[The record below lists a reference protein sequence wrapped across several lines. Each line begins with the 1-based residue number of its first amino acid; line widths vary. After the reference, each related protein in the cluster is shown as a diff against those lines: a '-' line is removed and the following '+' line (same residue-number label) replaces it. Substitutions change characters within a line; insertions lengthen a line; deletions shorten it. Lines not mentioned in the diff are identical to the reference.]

1 MSSDEP
7 TLGAPTG
14 ELAARFW
21 RDFLKPQGAKLGVA
35 ALLMAMVAAANT
47 SYALVV
53 RETGKALEAQS
64 SQAIWIAPL
73 LIVAVTA
80 AKAIALFAQ
89 MALTQSIA
97 LKTLEGMQ
105 ARMYGR
111 LLEADFARL
120 SGEAAGR
127 LAARFTSDVERV
139 REALT
144 RAATNL
150 LRDAL
155 TVVGGVAVMLYV
167 DWLLAVLVLCVYP
180 LAMQPVINLGHR
192 LRKASRAAQEQMGDL
207 TAFLNESFDG
217 ARLVKTYGLEAY
229 QTRRGGAAFAERYRL
244 GMKIARGRA
253 GVEPILEVAGGLAFA
268 GVLAFA
274 AWRMTNTD
282 FSIADLL
289 AFITALGVMAPAVRA
304 IGTLNA
310 VAQEGFAAVER
321 VFAVI
326 DEEPAVI
333 DPPGSPAL
341 QVSRAHVAFEGVTF
355 RYAGTERPA
364 LTDLSFSAEP
374 GKTTALVG
382 PSGAG
387 KSSVINL
394 IPRLYDP
401 TAGRVVI
408 DGQDIA
414 SVSLDSL
421 RRNIALVSQDAT
433 LFDDTIA
440 ANIAFGRPDASAQ
453 DIRAAAQ
460 AAAATVF
467 IEATPEGFDTQVG
480 PGGSR
485 LSGGQRQRIALA
497 RAFLKDAPILLLDEP
512 TSALDAEAEA
522 QIQAALDR
530 LASGRTTIVIA
541 HRLATI
547 RRADRIYVLDQG
559 RVVEEGDDADLTA
572 RGGLY
577 ARLRA
582 LQFTDH
588 EHGDADKDPSAN

>member
-1 MSSDEP
+1 MSARDAARP
-7 TLGAPTG
+7 TAPTG
-14 ELAARFW
+14 ALTQRFW
-21 RDFLKPQGAKLGVA
+21 REFLKPQGGRLWVA
-35 ALLMAMVAAANT
+35 ALLMAAVAVANT

-53 RETGKALEAQS
+53 RETGKALENEAS
-64 SQAIWIAPL
+64 YAIYLAPL
-73 LIVAVTA
+73 LIIGVTA
-80 AKAIALFAQ
+80 FKAVALFAQ
-89 MALTQSIA
+89 MSLTQSIA

-105 ARMYGR
+105 ARMYAR
-111 LLEADFARL
+111 LLDADFARL

-139 REALT
+139 REALI

-155 TVVGGVAVMLYV
+155 TVVGGVAVMFYI
-167 DWLLAVLVLCVYP
+167 DWLLALLVLCVYP
-180 LAMQPVINLGHR
+180 LAIQPVVSLGQR

-217 ARLVKTYGLEAY
+217 ARLVKTYGLEDY
-229 QTRRGGAAFAERYRL
+229 QARRGGAAFAERFRL

-274 AWRMTNTD
+274 AWRTTNTD

-289 AFITALGVMAPAVRA
+289 AFVTALGVMAPAIRA

-310 VAQEGFAAVER
+310 VAQEGLAAVER
-321 VFAVI
+321 VFAVM

-333 DPPGSPAL
+333 DPPGAPAL
-341 QVSRAHVAFEGVTF
+341 IVQQGQVAFDGVKF
-355 RYAGTERPA
+355 GYAGAERPA
-364 LTDLSFSAEP
+364 LDGVSLEAEP

-401 TAGRVVI
+401 SAGRILI

-414 SVSLDSL
+414 AVSLESL
-421 RRNIALVSQDAT
+421 RRAIALVSQDAT

-440 ANIAFGRPDASAQ
+440 ANIAFGRPSASAAE
-453 DIRAAAQ
+453 IRAAAE
-460 AAAATVF
+460 AAAALSF
-467 IEATPEGFDTQVG
+467 IEAAPGGFDAPVG
-480 PGGSR
+480 PSGSR

-530 LASGRTTIVIA
+530 LSAGRTTLVIA

-559 RVVEEGDDADLTA
+559 RIVETGDDASLTA
-572 RGGLY
+572 QNGLY

-582 LQFTDH
+582 LQFKD
-588 EHGDADKDPSAN
+588 GDDAGGE